1 MERKI
6 ELRGKQH
13 GAPFETALIYIGV
26 DPGTRFCGV
35 AWETDDPRF
44 ARRAAYVVR
53 SKALSL
59 DLRAVDMATQ
69 IVNGLPVRRGE
80 RPLAIACVEFP
91 RFYGTAKSKGDPNEL
106 IDLAGVAGVVLGAL
120 SSSLRVLTE
129 LTHPRTWK
137 GSTPK
142 EIHNARL
149 ARDFP
154 QWVEPVERTSK
165 SMQNH
170 VWDACGLLEW
180 IKSKT
185 QKRK

>member
-1 MERKI
+1 M
-6 ELRGKQH
+6 
-13 GAPFETALIYIGV
+13 IYVGV
-26 DPGTRFCGV
+26 DPGTRLCGV
-35 AWETDDPRF
+35 AWECDDSRF
-44 ARRAAYVVR
+44 ARRVAYVVR
-53 SKALSL
+53 SKEPSL
-59 DLRAVDMATQ
+59 ELRALDMATQ
-69 IVNGLPVRRGE
+69 ITNRLPVWCDE

-120 SSSLRVLTE
+120 SLSLRVLPN
-129 LTHPRTWK
+129 LPHPRTWK

-142 EIHNARL
+142 KIHHARL

-154 QWVEPVERTSK
+154 QWVEPVERDTSK

-185 QKRK
+185 QNGRD